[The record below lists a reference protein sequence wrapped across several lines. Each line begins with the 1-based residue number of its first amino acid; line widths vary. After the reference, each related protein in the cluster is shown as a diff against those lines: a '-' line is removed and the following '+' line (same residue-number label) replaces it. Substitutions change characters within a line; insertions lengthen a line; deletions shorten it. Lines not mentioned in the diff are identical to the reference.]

1 MRRLACCCSLTALL
15 LLAAALP
22 VAAQIYTPQETA
34 VIDAVTRLKIANTLI
49 FAVGLAYLIAKYAP
63 AFFNARSS
71 EIQKAI
77 QDATGLKIEADFR
90 SSEMDR
96 KMARLGEEVK
106 KLREQS
112 AADRQREHERF
123 RHDTETE
130 IQHIHHNVQAEIEA
144 LRLEASHQVRQHT
157 AQLALQLAERRLQQR
172 AGPDVQNHLLDD
184 FVHLVERSKN

>member
-1 MRRLACCCSLTALL
+1 MRRVRWFSLCGALL
-15 LLAAALP
+15 LVAPGYGLAAQVP
-22 VAAQIYTPQETA
+22 TPQETA
-34 VIDAVTRLKIANTLI
+34 VMDTVTRWKIANTLI
-49 FAVGLAYLIAKYAP
+49 FAIGLAYLLVKYAP

-77 QDATGLKIEADFR
+77 QDAMGLKIEADFR

-112 AADRQREHERF
+112 AAEREREHERF

-130 IQHIHHNVQAEIEA
+130 IRHIHHNVEAEIEA
-144 LRLEASHQVRQHT
+144 LRLEASHQVRQYT
-157 AQLALQLAERRLQQR
+157 AQLALQLAERRLEER
-172 AGPDVQNHLLDD
+172 AGPDVQNGLLSD
-184 FVHLVERSKN
+184 FVHLVQRSKN